1 MCGRKQLIS
10 THKLIDPPSAPPSKA
25 KCNSMPIQM
34 PGNMQIDREDIARTR
49 QTQTQTKAAQWKA
62 GRWRDREERQ
72 SDVQHMNCIS
82 CSVRLQG
89 ERGSRPGNLTFYFV
103 HFVFRQCGKEIPLQI
118 CLGVL
123 HYANIARARLL
134 HCPCA

>member
-1 MCGRKQLIS
+1 MCGRKQLIIETPS
-10 THKLIDPPSAPPSKA
+10 PLHPPPRQNAIQCQYKCQVTCKLTERTSPGHDKRKHKQRQPS
-25 KCNSMPIQM
+25 
-34 PGNMQIDREDIARTR
+34 GR
-49 QTQTQTKAAQWKA
+49 QE
-62 GRWRDREERQ
+62 GGGGREERQ

-89 ERGSRPGNLTFYFV
+89 ERGFRPGNLTFYFV
-103 HFVFRQCGKEIPLQI
+103 HFVFRQCGKEFPLQI

-123 HYANIARARLL
+123 HYANIATARLL